1 MRMATTSTPG
11 ERIRAAREI
20 KRLSTA
26 QLAERVPCSER
37 SVQGW
42 EAGSA
47 RPKYEQLVGLAR
59 VLEVSADYLLGL
71 PTQRKRRAS

>member
-1 MRMATTSTPG
+1 MATTTSTPG

-47 RPKYEQLVGLAR
+47 KPKYEQIVGLAR
-59 VLEVSADYLLGL
+59 VLEVSADFLLGL
-71 PTQRKRRAS
+71 PTQRTRRSS

>member
-1 MRMATTSTPG
+1 MTTPSTPG

-20 KRLSTA
+20 KRLTTA
-26 QLAERVPCSER
+26 QLAERIPCSER

-47 RPKYEQLVGLAR
+47 RPKYEQIVGLAR
-59 VLEVSADYLLGL
+59 VLEVSADFLLGIEV
-71 PTQRKRRAS
+71 PRKRRAS

>member
-1 MRMATTSTPG
+1 MATTSTPG

-47 RPKYEQLVGLAR
+47 RPKYEQIVGLAR

-71 PTQRKRRAS
+71 PTQRTRRSS

>member
-1 MRMATTSTPG
+1 MATTSTPG

-26 QLAERVPCSER
+26 QLAERIPCSER

-47 RPKYEQLVGLAR
+47 RPKYEQIVGLAR

-71 PTQRKRRAS
+71 PTQRTRRAS

>member
-1 MRMATTSTPG
+1 MATTSTPG
-11 ERIRAAREI
+11 GRIRAAREI

-26 QLAERVPCSER
+26 QLAERIPCSER

-47 RPKYEQLVGLAR
+47 RPKYEQIVGLAR

-71 PTQRKRRAS
+71 PTQRTRRSS

>member
-1 MRMATTSTPG
+1 MATTSTPG
-11 ERIRAAREI
+11 GRIRAAREI

-26 QLAERVPCSER
+26 QLAERIPCSER

-47 RPKYEQLVGLAR
+47 RPKYEQIQGLAAA
-59 VLEVSADYLLGL
+59 LEVSADYLLGL
-71 PTQRKRRAS
+71 PTQRTRRSS

>member
-1 MRMATTSTPG
+1 MTTLSTPG

-20 KRLSTA
+20 RRLSTA
-26 QLAERVPCSER
+26 QLAERIPCSER

>member
-1 MRMATTSTPG
+1 MATTSTPG

-47 RPKYEQLVGLAR
+47 RPKYEQIVGLAR

>member
-1 MRMATTSTPG
+1 MATTSTPG

-26 QLAERVPCSER
+26 QLAERIPCSER

-47 RPKYEQLVGLAR
+47 KPKYEQIVGLAR

-71 PTQRKRRAS
+71 PTQRTRRSS

>member
-1 MRMATTSTPG
+1 MTTPSTPG

-20 KRLSTA
+20 KRLTTA
-26 QLAERVPCSER
+26 QLAERIPCSER

-47 RPKYEQLVGLAR
+47 RPKYEQIQGLAAA
-59 VLEVSADYLLGL
+59 LEVSADYLLGL
-71 PTQRKRRAS
+71 PTQRTRRSS

>member
-1 MRMATTSTPG
+1 MATTSTPG

-26 QLAERVPCSER
+26 QLAERIPCSER

-47 RPKYEQLVGLAR
+47 RPKYEQIVGLAR

-71 PTQRKRRAS
+71 PTQRTRRSS

>member
-1 MRMATTSTPG
+1 MATTSTSG
-11 ERIRAAREI
+11 ERMRAAREI

-26 QLAERVPCSER
+26 QLAERIPCSER

-47 RPKYEQLVGLAR
+47 RPKYEQLVGLAAA
-59 VLEVSADYLLGL
+59 LEVSADYLLGIA
-71 PTQRKRRAS
+71 PKKRRAS

>member
-1 MRMATTSTPG
+1 MATTSTPG

-20 KRLSTA
+20 ARLTTA
-26 QLAERVPCSER
+26 QLAERIPCSER

-47 RPKYEQLVGLAR
+47 KPKYEQIVGLAAA
-59 VLEVSADYLLGL
+59 LEVSADYLLGIA
-71 PTQRKRRAS
+71 PRKRGRA

>member
-1 MRMATTSTPG
+1 MATTSTPG

-47 RPKYEQLVGLAR
+47 KPKYEQIVGLAR

-71 PTQRKRRAS
+71 PTQRTRRSS

>member
-1 MRMATTSTPG
+1 MATTSTPG

-47 RPKYEQLVGLAR
+47 KPKYEQIVGLAR
-59 VLEVSADYLLGL
+59 VLEVSADFLLGL
-71 PTQRKRRAS
+71 PTQRTRRSS

>member
-1 MRMATTSTPG
+1 MTTPSTPG

-20 KRLSTA
+20 KRLTTA

-47 RPKYEQLVGLAR
+47 RPKYEQIQGLAAA
-59 VLEVSADYLLGL
+59 LEVSADYLLGL

>member
-1 MRMATTSTPG
+1 MTTPSTPG

-47 RPKYEQLVGLAR
+47 RPKYEQIVGLAR

-71 PTQRKRRAS
+71 PTQRTRRSS